1 MFAFCS
7 KTVLFINRH
16 QPLVQSL
23 LLLDILYDG
32 VMIAMSFQFGL
43 SNTGGTHWTRFN
55 VNKFIEKGGILLS

>member
-1 MFAFCS
+1 MFAFCN

-32 VMIAMSFQFGL
+32 IMRAMFCQFGL

-55 VNKFIEKGGILLS
+55 VHKSIESGGILIS

>member
-1 MFAFCS
+1 MFAFCN

-32 VMIAMSFQFGL
+32 VMRAMCCQFGL

-55 VNKFIEKGGILLS
+55 VHKSIESGGILIS